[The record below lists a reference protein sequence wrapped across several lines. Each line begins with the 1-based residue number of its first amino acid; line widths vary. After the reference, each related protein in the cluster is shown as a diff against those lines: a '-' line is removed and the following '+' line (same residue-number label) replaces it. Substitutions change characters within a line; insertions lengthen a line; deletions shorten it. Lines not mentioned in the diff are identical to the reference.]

1 MIDNQELQD
10 IREKANKW
18 LENNY
23 DSETKASVKNMLDN
37 NESELI
43 ESFYKDLEF
52 GTGGLRGIMGA
63 GTNRMNI
70 YTVGMTTQGLSNYI
84 KKVFANKEKI
94 KVAVAYDNRNNS
106 HLFAETTSKI
116 FAANGFKVFLFDAL
130 RPTPELSFAI
140 RHFEC
145 QSGVVITASHNP
157 KEYNGYKVY
166 WEDGGQIISPHDNN
180 IIDEV
185 KSISSI
191 DEVLFDG
198 KQGDIEIIG
207 EKIDNIY
214 LEKVKSLSLSP
225 EVIERNNDLKIV
237 YTPIH
242 GTGVK
247 LVPMALRE
255 FGFSNIYNVPEQD
268 VIDGNFPTVK
278 SPNPEETAAMEMS
291 LNKARE
297 IDADLVMATDP
308 DADRMGAAIK
318 DNNNRFKLLNGNQ
331 TVTLLIYYLLNKWA
345 ENGKLQGNEYII
357 TTIVSSDLPNCIAK
371 KYNVECF
378 NVLTG
383 FKYIADIIR
392 KNENMKVFIGGG
404 EESYGFLAGE
414 FVRDKDAVIS
424 CALLAE
430 TAAWARDQG
439 KTLNDLLIDI
449 YLEFGFYKER
459 LFNIVKKG
467 KAGAEEIQSMMKKFR
482 NNPPSYINNSQ
493 VIEIYDY
500 QKSIKKSMVTNEES
514 SIDLPQSDVLQF
526 ILKDGSKIS
535 IRPSGTEPKIKF
547 YFGVRDKLDN
557 KSNFETKE
565 QELEMK
571 IEAII
576 KSMNIN

>member
-1 MIDNQELQD
+1 MKDNQMLNNV
-10 IREKANKW
+10 REKANKW
-18 LENNY
+18 LKNNY

-106 HLFAETTSKI
+106 PLFAETTSKI

-247 LVPMALRE
+247 LVPMALRK

-297 IDADLVMATDP
+297 IDADLVMAT
-308 DADRMGAAIK
+308 
-318 DNNNRFKLLNGNQ
+318 
-331 TVTLLIYYLLNKWA
+331 
-345 ENGKLQGNEYII
+345 
-357 TTIVSSDLPNCIAK
+357 
-371 KYNVECF
+371 
-378 NVLTG
+378 
-383 FKYIADIIR
+383 
-392 KNENMKVFIGGG
+392 
-404 EESYGFLAGE
+404 
-414 FVRDKDAVIS
+414 
-424 CALLAE
+424 
-430 TAAWARDQG
+430 
-439 KTLNDLLIDI
+439 
-449 YLEFGFYKER
+449 
-459 LFNIVKKG
+459 
-467 KAGAEEIQSMMKKFR
+467 
-482 NNPPSYINNSQ
+482 
-493 VIEIYDY
+493 
-500 QKSIKKSMVTNEES
+500 
-514 SIDLPQSDVLQF
+514 
-526 ILKDGSKIS
+526 
-535 IRPSGTEPKIKF
+535 
-547 YFGVRDKLDN
+547 
-557 KSNFETKE
+557 
-565 QELEMK
+565 
-571 IEAII
+571 
-576 KSMNIN
+576 